1 MKVSCTFTL
10 NELQRIT
17 PNLRKEHFF
26 SECPKVKEA
35 LRTLFWRLGC
45 TIEDKW
51 DVTEGVVSR
60 NRLNELDD
68 SMRITVYERLDE
80 PYLRSKYASHQAR
93 VCTNDVGM
101 MRELDACMN
110 QRSFHIET
118 LSKQNKGESN

>member
-118 LSKQNKGESN
+118 LSKQDK

>member
-1 MKVSCTFTL
+1 MKAQTIYTL
-10 NELQRIT
+10 NELKKIT
-17 PNLRKEHFF
+17 PNLTREHFF
-26 SECPKVKEA
+26 MDCPKVKEA
-35 LRTLFWRLGC
+35 LKELFWRLGC

-51 DVTEGVVSR
+51 DITEGVVSR

-80 PYLRSKYASHQAR
+80 AYLRSKYASHQAR
-93 VCTNDVGM
+93 VCTDDVGM

-118 LSKQNKGESN
+118 LSKQDK

>member
-1 MKVSCTFTL
+1 MKVSVVYTI
-10 NELQRIT
+10 NELKKIVPSIR
-17 PNLRKEHFF
+17 REHFF
-26 SECPKVKEA
+26 MDCPKVKEA
-35 LRTLFWRLGC
+35 LKELFWRLGC

-51 DVTEGVVSR
+51 DTTEGVVSR

-118 LSKQNKGESN
+118 LSKQSKGESN